1 LRSSA
6 GVIFSPPSR
15 AGAMLGAAL
24 FCAAQQNRPLD
35 FRFGSDSALPRQSV
49 TCPFYPQYLP

>member
-24 FCAAQQNRPLD
+24 CCAAQQNRPLG
-35 FRFGSDSALPRQSV
+35 FRFGSMLLKKSV
-49 TCPFYPQYLP
+49 TDDERAIFYS